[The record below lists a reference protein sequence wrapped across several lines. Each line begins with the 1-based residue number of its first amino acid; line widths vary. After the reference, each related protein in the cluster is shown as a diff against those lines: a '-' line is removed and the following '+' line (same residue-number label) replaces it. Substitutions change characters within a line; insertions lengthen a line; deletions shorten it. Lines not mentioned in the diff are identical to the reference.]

1 MKSPIIALV
10 ISPILFGLVS
20 CAKNTA
26 QSEKARTEA
35 EAKVRA
41 EAARK
46 EMETLPK
53 VFRTPDYFKKNEPA
67 KSETT
72 QPRSETQKK

>member
-1 MKSPIIALV
+1 MKSPIFVTV
-10 ISPILFGLVS
+10 ISTTLFALAG
-20 CAKNTA
+20 CAKNSA
-26 QSEKARTEA
+26 QSEKARAEA

-67 KSETT
+67 KTETA
-72 QPRSETQKK
+72 QPKTEAPKK